1 MATHQCRFPVRSILK
16 PLSREEVENMLRIG
30 CLSFSLAHLLWLLC
44 QFFREIMNLP
54 IDYAFQLHL
63 RDRLTLFWFP
73 FDTGTFVFPA
83 TSILTMF
90 YVTHDNMLTSDNSKI
105 SYRHLFSVLQNA
117 LLPLSSNPKR
127 VYHFGRILNSRS
139 FMALTIS
146 YSELLHTHYQMATSK
161 PTACLSSIVNLL
173 LLRYSFG
180 DLSE

>member
-1 MATHQCRFPVRSILK
+1 MATHQCRFSVRYVLK
-16 PLSREEVENMLRIG
+16 PLSREEGEKMLSIWW
-30 CLSFSLAHLLWLLC
+30 LSFSLVHLLSLLC
-44 QFFREIMNLP
+44 QSFREVINLP

-73 FDTGTFVFPA
+73 FDTGTFVFSA

-105 SYRHLFSVLQNA
+105 SCRHLFPVLQNA
-117 LLPLSSNPKR
+117 LLPLSCLHKR
-127 VYHFGRILNSRS
+127 VYHFGRILYSRS

-161 PTACLSSIVNLL
+161 PTACLSSIVNFL